1 MGPRGAGDGCF
12 YAFFFECSL
21 LATSPYIYIGDA
33 PQEGV
38 CNKNAMHFLLL
49 SAHHCIAKEGG
60 GGNLRCFAAK
70 HGGLRSMG
78 KKQALARGGGR
89 TGYLLND
96 KNRFEDMIHT
106 PSPMLRTVG

>member
-1 MGPRGAGDGCF
+1 
-12 YAFFFECSL
+12 
-21 LATSPYIYIGDA
+21 
-33 PQEGV
+33 
-38 CNKNAMHFLLL
+38 
-49 SAHHCIAKEGG
+49 
-60 GGNLRCFAAK
+60 
-70 HGGLRSMG
+70 MG